1 MGRRRIEPECPG
13 AGVVRPPVRAR
24 IGGAQ
29 PGGRAADRGGMERAQ
44 VMLHV
49 ALFVS
54 SVALGVGLALLALL

>member
-1 MGRRRIEPECPG
+1 
-13 AGVVRPPVRAR
+13 
-24 IGGAQ
+24 
-29 PGGRAADRGGMERAQ
+29 MERAQ